1 MSNDNIPDQNPKS
14 NWQLPDGIEDA
25 IESGIIKATIGAAT
39 GALIGTLLFKSGK
52 GYRAAGA
59 AMGVGV
65 AVGSTV
71 ERALCPKS
79 TGK

>member
-1 MSNDNIPDQNPKS
+1 MSNDNRPDRNSTS
-14 NWQLPDGIEDA
+14 NWQLPDGIENA
-25 IESGIIKATIGAAT
+25 LESGIIMAFIGTAT
-39 GALIGTLLFKSGK
+39 GAMLGTLMFKSGK

-71 ERALCPKS
+71 ERAWCSKS
-79 TGK
+79 T